1 MTRFTHSKTAYPR
14 KKTANSGFTMVEL
27 LAVVAILVLL
37 SLIAVFSLTKLR
49 LDLRQRELDS
59 KAELIYVAAQN
70 QMAELKAAGWEG
82 RYQKGSEGV
91 AVMDFPPS
99 DADEDSQDTTFCYVL
114 ANTDADKDTTA
125 ALAVLP
131 ASAVDAELWGG
142 SWCIEYAPDSGSV
155 YAVFY
160 SPDAL
165 PDTAAF
171 DDYRSFQYRR
181 RMGAKVG
188 YYGGDIAQTMQ
199 TGTLQPSLT
208 IENAEKLTAT
218 FYCNRPSEQPIT
230 LTIQL
235 SDGSSTY
242 TRTVPQAQ
250 LNQIGSRLYRYT
262 WVLDDLTRD
271 STRFYAQTQGK
282 LTCGT
287 ALTVTLTASSAD
299 PLVDQVSVSAVTNS
313 LFDDRSGYGTGS
325 ETALLAYGR
334 HLANLDASSHVT
346 DSITAAMQISD
357 ISFLDDTANDKD
369 WYSCYGPSFTP
380 ITNSAL
386 RRYTGLSQLQ
396 DSAAVRS
403 AIYGLN
409 VTSSAAAADAGLFAS
424 FAGSIDNVTLTGVQA
439 SSASGYAGALIG
451 RTGGAVTL
459 ENCAVYLNARRG
471 DLNGLSAASAA
482 EVPARIRGVQA
493 GGLVG
498 GTTGSLT
505 VRNSF
510 AATSVGGTAAAGGLV
525 GYAGGEVSLYRS
537 YADCY
542 LAAPS
547 TGGLVGSAAAQAYS
561 ELVNCYAVG
570 YQTASER
577 AAGLVN
583 GTLSRAESCYSAC
596 SFYGTAEV
604 HHTAVAVRSAAT
616 SVENVFYLKSDLSG
630 TYDHLNG
637 TDSRTYEQMCGDD
650 FLRTMNTL
658 YPGAFTAPSGSDSH
672 PYNLL
677 NQGLSTYSYP
687 RLAALEHYGD
697 WQAEFE
703 SDALV
708 YYEAYQSGT
717 GVSYGFFG
725 GNVDSLR
732 SDRTIVGDG
741 YAVALAQQPAAGWS
755 LTVSCSGET
764 QTLDT
769 NSTCYRAVANGET
782 FYLFPVS
789 FSLNATAPTGAGA
802 AFRQAI
808 DVGDRTY
815 YFNPFFAKTVTT
827 GAGTPDTIYL
837 RTARHLYALSRY
849 YGSYAA
855 VTADSTFLQ
864 ERDIDYTA
872 YNWAGYTPYAAIT
885 QQAPIH
891 GDGGFLA
898 SYDGDGHTV
907 SGISFVSGTEG
918 GSVGM
923 FAAVA
928 RSGQVRNLVLLG
940 QYDEAVRLAGRLDG
954 STVQVYAGV
963 LAGRNYGIIAN
974 CAVSGYSFEGISGN
988 RDYGLVAYNY
998 STLYVG
1004 GLAGGN
1010 FASGSSRNGT
1020 LGIFSSESNC
1030 PAITVLA
1037 YNASVYAGGLA
1048 GTNRGGTIQSS
1059 YAVGSLYAKDVSSS
1073 TVLLGG
1079 FTGDNSGGVL
1089 RYCYSATALTA
1100 AGEAQV
1106 YGLTRLGG
1114 STMACYYLNGGTYSY
1129 QGRLYA
1135 YNTAGNSFSANAA
1148 GRPITGA
1155 ELEKLRLSGFSPAA
1169 VTRYDGW
1176 NSYPYPAVVRGAG
1189 SLVTHYGDWPTLEH
1203 IGTLGVFY
1211 WEYESG
1217 GSTGYHLSYV
1227 GTDDGSPIS
1236 GSSLCTQHN
1245 DGGAVTRYGYGYFYK
1260 TDTVTSVTGIAWT
1273 HSGCKTGTRRG
1284 EVEQALAAQMKG
1296 YSFVAYETGP
1306 VQTAAAD
1313 GSTVWTMDDTM
1324 FLTGA
1329 EGNSTWTLVYG
1340 GSVYTYSV
1348 CPFFADAVS
1357 LVSVSI
1363 GTNTISSGSALPG
1376 AGEGSAYQIRSV
1388 AQLQSINWNYGT
1400 RSVDHA
1406 IMAANYNDGNLTKYP
1421 YLGSYRNDS
1430 KTALNDTRRYWRQSH
1445 DLDAAAE
1452 YAADP
1457 GHLFTPIGNMVDRD
1471 NTLGTANPYV
1481 AYFASDYDGGAYTIK
1496 NVQIRS
1502 SAQCVGLFGFTVGAN
1517 LTDIVMYSDQG
1528 CQVINDENGTGWYAV
1543 GGLVGFA
1550 GAGTT
1555 GASFTNCSVSGYTIR
1570 DIRKVESGWGG
1581 GCVGGLVGSTNMD
1594 ITGCTAVTDIILNV
1608 GYDTS
1613 WNNLRVGGVAG
1624 VCRATL
1630 DQCYAGGSI
1639 TAMAM
1644 KNNHNIGSDGGYY
1657 STSIWAGGL
1666 VGGVIMRD
1674 MGNLEKSMGITT
1686 RSLIVK
1692 NCYSFVT
1699 MPPRNNN
1706 TNKNHVQ
1713 ATYSIACNGE
1723 MLNRFS
1729 TTNISHTSAYI
1740 YNSYALTSAI
1750 ENTDDYSAFKGRISA
1765 WSSYNGNVWVYKD
1778 EDGRSSAVYGQN
1790 INTQDTSDQRRRV
1803 MLINDRS
1810 PYITY
1815 ADMKD
1820 DDKLLQWLNDALTAD
1835 QTPFSKVTVEEN
1847 GARIDGKYSFPGAD
1861 AQRLNGLNYPFPTIL
1876 TQQDAYDRTVCV
1888 HYGAWPMYGLY
1899 WESAST
1905 VLDLFADRSDSGSL
1919 PSLTVALYPESS
1931 AINTGA
1937 LPDITFWNEDGTEA
1951 DDSLIGSVSAARYNA
1966 TQGCWLVT
1974 FTASGTGD
1982 EGVVI
1987 ARAAIDGFTAQL
1999 TIRVGTVLSLSN
2011 DKPDGLTV
2019 YYGGPAETVTLSLQ
2033 NSKGVPVTA
2042 DPARGEL
2049 IEWTVS
2055 AQQLA
2060 DGTAVVECS
2069 RDDIRPVTGS
2079 PGSFT
2084 LPVRA
2089 FAAGDSSITV
2099 TCTYTYLEN
2108 GVQKSI
2114 TASTILSA
2122 RSVRDAVGLA
2132 YDVQED
2138 TVLRTTV
2145 TGVYLPYEGAPENTD
2160 GGDVT
2165 APAFDR
2171 QAGSLYLFA
2180 GKGYT
2185 DLNDFHADF
2194 SGLTATDSD
2203 GGAAEGWTIRV
2214 GGVTEADDCR
2224 YRLLT
2229 VEVDEP
2235 RQLTFNGVILLTR
2248 DGVTYRLALTDYI
2261 CGTDPETPETPETP
2275 TT

>member
-1 MTRFTHSKTAYPR
+1 MTRITHPKTTHLR

-27 LAVVAILVLL
+27 LAVVAILALL
-37 SLIAVFSLTKLR
+37 SLIAVFSLTRLR

-99 DADEDSQDTTFCYVL
+99 DADEDSQNTTFCYVL
-114 ANTDADKDTTA
+114 ANTDADKETTA

-142 SWCIEYAPDSGSV
+142 CWCIEYAPDSGSV

-160 SPDAL
+160 SPDTL
-165 PDTAAF
+165 PDAASF

-199 TGTLQPSLT
+199 TGALQPSLT
-208 IENAEKLTAT
+208 IENAEKLIAT
-218 FYCNRPSEQPIT
+218 FYCNRPTEQPIT

-235 SDGSSTY
+235 SDGSNTY
-242 TRTVPQAQ
+242 TRTVAQTQ

-262 WVLDDLTRD
+262 WVLDDLTRE
-271 STRFYAQTQGK
+271 STRFYAQTEGK

-325 ETALLAYGR
+325 ETALLSYGR

-346 DSITAAMQISD
+346 AAVTAAMQISD
-357 ISFLDDTANDKD
+357 ISFLDDTANEKD
-369 WYSCYGPSFTP
+369 WYSYYGPSFTP

-386 RRYTGLSQLQ
+386 RRYTGLSQMQ
-396 DSAAVRS
+396 EGTAVRS

-409 VTSSAAAADAGLFAS
+409 VTSSAAVPDVGLFAS
-424 FAGSIDNVTLTGVQA
+424 FTGSIDNVTLTGVQA
-439 SSASGYAGALIG
+439 SSTGGYAGALIG

-459 ENCAVYLNARRG
+459 ESCAVYLNARRG
-471 DLNGLSAASAA
+471 DLNGLSASSPAD
-482 EVPARIRGVQA
+482 VPARIRGARA

-498 GTTGSLT
+498 GTGGALT
-505 VRNSF
+505 VRGSF
-510 AATSVGGTAAAGGLV
+510 AATTISGTAAAGGLV
-525 GYAGGEVSLYRS
+525 GYAGGQVSLSRS

-542 LAAPS
+542 LTAPA
-547 TGGLVGSAAAQAYS
+547 TGGLVGSTAAGVYAA
-561 ELVNCYAVG
+561 LVNCYAVG
-570 YQTASER
+570 YQTAVEQ

-583 GTLSRAESCYSAC
+583 GTLSRAEACYSAC
-596 SFYGTAEV
+596 SFYGTGTV
-604 HHTAVAVRSAAT
+604 YLTAVAARSAAT
-616 SVENVFYLKSDLSG
+616 SVENVFYLRSDLSG
-630 TYDHLNG
+630 SYQHLDG
-637 TDSRTYEQMCGDD
+637 TDGKTYEEMGGDD
-650 FLRTMNTL
+650 FLDTMNRL
-658 YPGAFTAPSGSDSH
+658 YPDAFAAPSGSDSH

-708 YYEAYQSGT
+708 YYEAYRDGT
-717 GVSYGFFG
+717 YGFFG

-732 SDRTIVGDG
+732 KDGVIVGDG
-741 YAVALAQQPAAGWS
+741 YAVALSQLPAAGWT
-755 LTVSCSGET
+755 LTVACGGET
-764 QTLDT
+764 LTLDAD
-769 NSTCYRAVANGET
+769 STRYRAAANGET
-782 FYLFPVS
+782 YYLFPVS
-789 FSLNATAPTGAGA
+789 FSLNATAPAGTAA

-808 DVGDRTY
+808 TVGDRTY

-827 GAGTPDTIYL
+827 GAGTPDTVYL
-837 RTARHLYALSRY
+837 RTARHLYAMSRY

-855 VTADSTFLQ
+855 ATAGSTFLQ
-864 ERDIDYTA
+864 ERDIDYTT
-872 YNWAGYTPYAAIT
+872 YNWTGYTTYAAVT
-885 QQAPIH
+885 QQTPIDSA
-891 GDGGFLA
+891 DGFVA
-898 SYDGDGHTV
+898 AYDGDRHTV
-907 SGISFVSGTEG
+907 SGVSIVSGT
-918 GSVGM
+918 GSGVGL

-928 RSGQVRNLVLLG
+928 RSGQVRDLAVLG
-940 QYDEAVRLAGRLDG
+940 QYDEAVRLTRRLDG
-954 STVQVYAGV
+954 STVRIYAGV

-974 CAVSGYSFEGISGN
+974 CAVSGYGFEGISGN

-998 STLYVG
+998 STLYIG
-1004 GLAGGN
+1004 GLVGGN

-1020 LGIFSSESNC
+1020 LGIFSCESSC
-1030 PAITVLA
+1030 PDVTVSA
-1037 YNASVYAGGLA
+1037 YNASVYAGGLT
-1048 GTNRGGTIQSS
+1048 GSNTGGTIQSS
-1059 YAVGSLYAKDVSSS
+1059 YAVGSLYAKDVSNS

-1079 FTGDNSGGVL
+1079 FTGDNSGGIL

-1114 STMACYYLNGGTYSY
+1114 SSMECYYLNGGTYSY
-1129 QGRLYA
+1129 GNRLYA
-1135 YNTAGNSFSANAA
+1135 YNTAANSFSANAA

-1155 ELEKLRLSGFSPAA
+1155 ELEKLRLSGFSQAA
-1169 VTRYDGW
+1169 VTRYDGTG
-1176 NSYPYPAVVRGAG
+1176 SYPYPAVVRGAG
-1189 SLVTHYGDWPTLEH
+1189 SLVTHYGSWPTLEH

-1227 GTDDGSPIS
+1227 GTDNGSPIS

-1245 DGGAVTRYGYGYFYK
+1245 DGGTVTRYGYGYFYK
-1260 TDTVTSVTGIAWT
+1260 TDTVTSAADIAWT
-1273 HSGCKTGTRRG
+1273 HDNCKAGTRRS

-1296 YSFVAYETGP
+1296 YSFVAYETGWEG
-1306 VQTAAAD
+1306 TAE
-1313 GSTVWTMDDTM
+1313 DTM
-1324 FLTGA
+1324 FLTNA
-1329 EGNSTWTLVYG
+1329 NVNSQWTLVYDG
-1340 GSVYTYSV
+1340 NVYTYSV
-1348 CPFFADAVS
+1348 CPFFADAIS

-1363 GTNTISSGSALPG
+1363 GTNTIVSGSAVPG
-1376 AGEGSAYQIRSV
+1376 AAEDSAYQIRSV
-1388 AQLQSINWNYGT
+1388 AQLQNINWNYGT
-1400 RSVDHA
+1400 RSADHS
-1406 IMAANYNDGNLTKYP
+1406 IMAANYRDGNLIKYP
-1421 YLGSYRNDS
+1421 YLGSYQDSS
-1430 KTALNDTRRYWRQSH
+1430 KTALNNTRRYWRQSH

-1452 YAADP
+1452 YADEP
-1457 GHLFTPIGNMVDRD
+1457 KHLFTPIGNMVDTD
-1471 NTLGTANPYV
+1471 NTGGIAKPYV
-1481 AYFASDYDGGAYTIK
+1481 AYFASDYDGGAYTIR
-1496 NVQIRS
+1496 NIQIQS
-1502 SAQCVGLFGFTVGAN
+1502 TAQCVGLFGFTVGAN
-1517 LTDIVMYSDQG
+1517 LSDIVMYSDQD
-1528 CQVINDENGTGWYAV
+1528 CEIINDTSGTGWYAV

-1555 GASFTNCSVSGYTIR
+1555 GAAFTNCSVSGYTIR
-1570 DIRKVESGWGG
+1570 DIRSVESGWGG

-1594 ITGCTAVTDIILNV
+1594 ITGCTAVTDIILNI

-1613 WNNLRVGGVAG
+1613 WNNLRVGGIAG

-1674 MGNLEKSMGITT
+1674 MGNLETSMGITT

-1740 YNSYALTSAI
+1740 YNSYALISNI

-1765 WSSYNGNVWVYKD
+1765 WSSYNRNVQVYQD
-1778 EDGRSSAVYGQN
+1778 EYGSSRAVYGQN
-1790 INTQDTSDQRRRV
+1790 INTQDTSNQKRRV

-1815 ADMKD
+1815 ADMRD

-1876 TQQDAYDRTVCV
+1876 TQQDAYGRTVCV

-1899 WESAST
+1899 WESTNA
-1905 VLDLFADRSDSGSL
+1905 VLDLFADRNDGGSL

-1931 AINTGA
+1931 AINTGST
-1937 LPDITFWNEDGTEA
+1937 PDITFWNEDGSEA
-1951 DDSLIGSVSAARYNA
+1951 DGSLIGGVAVARYSA

-1982 EGVVI
+1982 EGMVI
-1987 ARAAIDGFTAQL
+1987 ARASINGFTAQL
-1999 TIRVGTVLSLSN
+1999 TIRVGAVLELSS
-2011 DKPDGLTV
+2011 DKPNGLTV
-2019 YYGGPAETVTLSLQ
+2019 YYGGPTETVTLSLQ
-2033 NSKGVPVTA
+2033 DSRGVPVTA
-2042 DPARGEL
+2042 DAAQGEL

-2055 AQQLA
+2055 AEQLA
-2060 DGTAVVECS
+2060 DGTAIVECS
-2069 RDDIRPVTGS
+2069 KDDIRPVAGKAGT
-2079 PGSFT
+2079 FT
-2084 LPVRA
+2084 LPVAA

-2114 TASTILSA
+2114 TASTLLSA
-2122 RSVRDAVGLA
+2122 RSVRDAVGLV

-2138 TVLRTTV
+2138 TALRTTV
-2145 TGVYLPYEGAPENTD
+2145 NGVYLPYAGAPENTN

-2165 APAFDR
+2165 APVFDR

-2185 DLNDFHADF
+2185 DLNDFYVDF
-2194 SGLTATDSD
+2194 SGLTATDS
-2203 GGAAEGWTIRV
+2203 EGDPSDDWTIRV
-2214 GGVTEADDCR
+2214 GSVTEADDCR
-2224 YRLLT
+2224 FRPLT
-2229 VEVDEP
+2229 VEMEEP
-2235 RQLTFNGVILLTR
+2235 RRLTFNGTVLLTR
-2248 DGVTYRLALTDYI
+2248 DGVTYRLTLTDYV
-2261 CGTDPETPETPETP
+2261 CGTDPEPPETSGASETPETPETP
-2275 TT
+2275 AT